1 MSEQTNEILEM
12 TSWPMVVKNPWN
24 DSMVLSANP
33 EQTGDA
39 DIDLIDQRQIL
50 VALGVLNFIDAD
62 GVDLAEHA
70 VLQPPGDDMFDRIEH
85 LVPGSP
91 KALCRFF
98 PRKAARPT
106 G

>member
-1 MSEQTNEILEM
+1 MSEQMNEILEM
-12 TSWPMVVKNPWN
+12 TSWPMVERFDGPF
-24 DSMVLSANP
+24 SANP

-50 VALGVLNFIDAD
+50 VAFGVLNFIDAD
-62 GVDLAEHA
+62 RVDLAEHA
-70 VLQPPGDDMFDRIEH
+70 VLQSPGDDMFDRIEH
-85 LVPGSP
+85 LVPGSA
-91 KALCRFF
+91 KALGGFF